1 MKESKNTAIDNTVN
15 PYIYPGFEYPHRDP
29 YRDSWT
35 QPGFYQDCP
44 HRLPCGICTKTNS
57 MCPLNPG
64 ITKPTWATSNGTGG
78 SCNE

>member
-15 PYIYPGFEYPHRDP
+15 PYLGFEYP
-29 YRDSWT
+29 YRDNWG
-35 QPGFYQDCP
+35 QPGIYQDCP

-57 MCPLNPG
+57 MCPLSPG
-64 ITKPTWATSNGTGG
+64 IMKPTWATSTNGTGG